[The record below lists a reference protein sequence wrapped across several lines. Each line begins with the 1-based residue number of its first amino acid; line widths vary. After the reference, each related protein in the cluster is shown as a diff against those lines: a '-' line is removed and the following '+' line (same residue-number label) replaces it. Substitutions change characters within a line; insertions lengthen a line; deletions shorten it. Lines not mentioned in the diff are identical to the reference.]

1 MRKINAPPCAVTHNV
16 VTEPYKLAEKFKH
29 IIHAVNS
36 DCRRP
41 NQDEARRELLAQT
54 YDHLFE
60 RLEKWT
66 MLTQYML
73 QFVMGTFAYPH
84 REGARL
90 TLEVLLGKM
99 DGEEDP
105 KIKEYNIVVKEKN
118 LSAT

>member
-29 IIHAVNS
+29 IIHAVGP

-60 RLEKWT
+60 RLGEMDDVDT
-66 MLTQYML
+66 VYAPPLS
-73 QFVMGTFAYPH
+73 MGTFAYP
-84 REGARL
+84 L
-90 TLEVLLGKM
+90 TEKEQGLLWKSCLEKM

-105 KIKEYNIVVKEKN
+105 KIKEYI
-118 LSAT
+118 S